1 MSDLIAL
8 RHLKSFLVVAEAGN
22 ITRAAETLYISQ
34 SCLSEQMK
42 QLQEAVQVRLLVP
55 HHGGVHATPAAE
67 ILIAG
72 SKPILQLCED
82 LFTAMRSADTE
93 TFRPMRIGF
102 SSFADHALFDMV
114 CATHASLY
122 PACKIKSQLGD
133 NVELLSL
140 LDRGDI
146 DAALLTLPV
155 SAEGLETYTFTSARL
170 VACMRADDPLSKF
183 KEITTADLGS
193 KLTIFRE
200 PKQHP
205 EAHLRLIQMLDEVG
219 IKGDVAKTHSNP
231 HDLQWTVGSGDGYAL
246 IREGSLMH
254 HGLITRPIAGVTW
267 TVESA
272 LVLGKS
278 SQKTLSRL
286 VKALRRRLKRQSDL
300 PPAKPVRSV
309 RPSLHDKILPLF
321 G

>member
-1 MSDLIAL
+1 MSDLDAL
-8 RHLKSFLVVAEAGN
+8 RHLKSFLVVVEAGN
-22 ITRAAETLYISQ
+22 IIRAAETLYISQ
-34 SCLSEQMK
+34 PCLSGQMK

-55 HHGGVHATPAAE
+55 HRGGVHATPAAE
-67 ILIAG
+67 MLIAG
-72 SKPILQLCED
+72 SKPILQLCDD
-82 LFTAMRSADTE
+82 LFAAMRSADPE
-93 TFRPMRIGF
+93 IFAPMRIGF

-122 PACKIKSQLGD
+122 PACKIKSQIGD

-155 SAEGLETYTFTSARL
+155 SAEGLKTYAFTSARL
-170 VACMRADDPLSKF
+170 VACMRADDPLSKC
-183 KEITTADLGS
+183 KEITPADLGS

-205 EAHLRLIQMLDEVG
+205 EAHIRLIEMLDEVG
-219 IKGDVAKTHSNP
+219 ITGDVANTHGNP

-254 HGLITRPIAGVTW
+254 DGLITRPIAGVTW
-267 TVESA
+267 TVDSA
-272 LVLGKS
+272 LILGKS
-278 SQKTLSRL
+278 SERTLSRL
-286 VKALRRRLKRQSDL
+286 VTALRKRFNRQSDL
-300 PPAKPVRSV
+300 PPAKSVRSV

>member
-1 MSDLIAL
+1 MPDLDAL

-22 ITRAAETLYISQ
+22 ITRAAETLNISQ
-34 SCLSEQMK
+34 SCLSGQIK

-67 ILIAG
+67 MLIAG
-72 SKPILQLCED
+72 SKPILQLCDD
-82 LFTAMRSADTE
+82 LFAAMRSADTE
-93 TFRPMRIGF
+93 IFAPMRIGF
-102 SSFADHALFDMV
+102 SSFADRTLFDMV
-114 CATHASLY
+114 CATHTSLY
-122 PACKIKSQLGD
+122 PACKIKSQIGD

-155 SAEGLETYTFTSARL
+155 SAEGLKTYAFTSARL
-170 VACMRADDPLSKF
+170 VACMRADDPLSKC
-183 KEITTADLGS
+183 KEITPADLVS
-193 KLTIFRE
+193 KLSIFRE

-205 EAHLRLIQMLDEVG
+205 EAHSRLIEMLAEVG
-219 IKGDVAKTHSNP
+219 ITGDVANTHSNP
-231 HDLQWTVGSGDGYAL
+231 HDLQWTVESGDRYAL
-246 IREGSLMH
+246 IREGSLIH
-254 HGLITRPIAGVTW
+254 DGLITRPIAGVTW
-267 TVESA
+267 TVDSA
-272 LVLGKS
+272 LILGKS

-286 VKALRRRLKRQSDL
+286 VKALRRRFKQQSGL

-309 RPSLHDKILPLF
+309 RPSLHDNILPLF

>member
-22 ITRAAETLYISQ
+22 ITRAAEILFISQ
-34 SCLSEQMK
+34 SCLSGQMK

-67 ILIAG
+67 MLIAG

-82 LFTAMRSADTE
+82 LLTAMRSAETE

-102 SSFADHALFDMV
+102 SSFADHALFEVV
-114 CATHASLY
+114 CAIHTSLY
-122 PACKIKSQLGD
+122 PACKIKSQIGD

-140 LDRGDI
+140 LDKGDI

-155 SAEGLETYTFTSARL
+155 KVEGLKTYAFTSARL
-170 VACMRADDPLSKF
+170 VACMRADDPLSKC
-183 KEITTADLGS
+183 KEITPADLGS

-205 EAHLRLIQMLDEVG
+205 EAHVRLIEMLAEVG
-219 IKGDVAKTHSNP
+219 ITGDVANTHGNP
-231 HDLQWTVGSGDGYAL
+231 HDLQWTVGSGDRYAL
-246 IREGSLMH
+246 IREGSLIH
-254 HGLITRPIAGVTW
+254 DGLITRPIAGVTW
-267 TVESA
+267 TVDSA
-272 LVLGKS
+272 LILGKS

-286 VKALRRRLKRQSDL
+286 VKALRRRFKQQSGL

-309 RPSLHDKILPLF
+309 RPSLHDNILPLF